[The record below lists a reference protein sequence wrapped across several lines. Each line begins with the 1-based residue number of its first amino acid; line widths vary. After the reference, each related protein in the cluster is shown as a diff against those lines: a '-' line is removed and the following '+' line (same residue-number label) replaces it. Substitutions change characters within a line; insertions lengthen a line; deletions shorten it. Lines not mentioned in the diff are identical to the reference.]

1 MSDNTPEFDYS
12 SPKREATKKR
22 YAEIKKQV
30 FAIINEFNLDGV
42 EITTSK
48 ILRLMPGV
56 NDRALIHY
64 FLREWESEQSV
75 NTDDYFEGLS
85 EEVLKV
91 LKKEFTNISSKIT
104 YSAEKKN
111 ALAFKERDETLKEL
125 EKVTAELSA
134 TQERLF
140 QMSEEVSRQK
150 EINTSLVKELD
161 SESVI
166 KEENIKEIN
175 SLQQRIIDKE
185 NNHTAT
191 IKAMEDQHKKHQALI
206 KNEFQVTYDK
216 LSASHEKALAKERGL
231 IKEAVQQ
238 RDTVQNELA
247 LQKTLLDKAIND
259 HKKQIEK
266 QKQTNDKALKDA
278 IDNEISEHQE
288 VLKKVLSSQ
297 KKELKETLK
306 KADAKHNNAL
316 EKSLKENNIAH
327 NISLEK
333 ASKKHAEEQEH
344 LQKMLENVNNE
355 QTENSSLF
363 EDEASYIA
371 AYGEAKD
378 QIYELSKKITKQ
390 TDELAEAN
398 KIIDKLAKKNKT

>member
-247 LQKTLLDKAIND
+247 LQKKHLDKAINDHKKQIEKQKQTNAKALKEATASHAKALEKERGLIEEAVQQRDTVQNELALQKTLLDKAIND

-306 KADAKHNNAL
+306 KADAKHNNA
-316 EKSLKENNIAH
+316 
-327 NISLEK
+327 
-333 ASKKHAEEQEH
+333 
-344 LQKMLENVNNE
+344 
-355 QTENSSLF
+355 
-363 EDEASYIA
+363 
-371 AYGEAKD
+371 
-378 QIYELSKKITKQ
+378 
-390 TDELAEAN
+390 
-398 KIIDKLAKKNKT
+398 